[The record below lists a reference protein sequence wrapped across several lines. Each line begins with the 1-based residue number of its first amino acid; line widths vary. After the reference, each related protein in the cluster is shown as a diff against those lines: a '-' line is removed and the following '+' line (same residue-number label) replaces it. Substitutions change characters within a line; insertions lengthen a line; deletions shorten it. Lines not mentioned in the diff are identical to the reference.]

1 MADEPVT
8 LDQVKVQ
15 LRLDP
20 ADASQDDYLKLMISA
35 ASREIER
42 YTGRKIVETHS
53 DLEPRD
59 RASVALACLISIAHW
74 YVNREGSEEL
84 PPAAR
89 GLVRDLR
96 RRRL

>member
-1 MADEPVT
+1 MANEPVT
-8 LDQVKVQ
+8 LEQVKVQ

-20 ADASQDDYLKLMISA
+20 SDSSQDDYLKLMIAA

-59 RASVALACLISIAHW
+59 RSTVALACLISISHW
-74 YVNREGSEEL
+74 YVNREGGETM

-89 GLVRDLR
+89 SLVRDLR
-96 RRRL
+96 RRWL